1 MIGALSARALS
12 DGSARE
18 LASSWGGA
26 GLAAPGVRTL
36 RPGRGAVL
44 RPVRGPTMG

>member
-18 LASSWGGA
+18 LASSWGGPE
-26 GLAAPGVRTL
+26 GGVHRV
-36 RPGRGAVL
+36 VL
-44 RPVRGPTMG
+44 RPVRAFELRPLRARTSI